1 MTTRVIIGTDERDI
15 NDIEPNWIA
24 EQIVRRKEGGVPV
37 CVVVKI
43 KSNGLDMSLA
53 SGGCHSGGGGG
64 GRAPNPQESEI
75 FELWEK
81 MHLKGSDISQG
92 NLIAFLKKIS

>member
-1 MTTRVIIGTDERDI
+1 MSIKVKIGMNERDI
-15 NDIEPNWIA
+15 NEMEPNWIP
-24 EQIVRRKEGGVPV
+24 EQIVRRKQDGVPV

-53 SGGCHSGGGGG
+53 SGGCPTGGG
-64 GRAPNPQESEI
+64 GRAPNPQEIQI
-75 FELWEK
+75 FDLWEK
-81 MHLKGSDISQG
+81 LHLKEIDISPG